1 MVFMEKWKNG
11 EKCTK
16 EIQGVLYSLQSNKVH
31 NCFIN
36 YISDILG
43 QFKQAQT

>member
-31 NCFIN
+31 NYFVIN
-36 YISDILG
+36 KYFEPSFQG
-43 QFKQAQT
+43 FH